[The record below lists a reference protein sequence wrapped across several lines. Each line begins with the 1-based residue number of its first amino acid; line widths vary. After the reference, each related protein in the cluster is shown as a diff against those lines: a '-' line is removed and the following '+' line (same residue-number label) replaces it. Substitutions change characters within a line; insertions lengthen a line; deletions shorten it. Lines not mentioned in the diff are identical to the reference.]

1 MRIRSVFAA
10 AALSLAFAVA
20 ASAADKFEPPADNAK
35 NPPPSVAF
43 NTFQRF
49 EMLPVAMDAPYAGQ
63 KGNEVAK
70 EYLQGNLNDRV
81 GAVLK
86 TWNEQ
91 PAGDAPRTLKIEPK
105 MAHVR
110 FISGGKRFFG
120 GGFAGSSWVYM
131 TVRVSDAQTGEVVG
145 EPAFFQRANAIG
157 AAWTFGAT
165 DKSMLIRLSS
175 MLRAYLQNNYDKT
188 VDTAVTVAPEVND

>member
-1 MRIRSVFAA
+1 MRIRSLLVTAA
-10 AALSLAFAVA
+10 FSLAVA
-20 ASAADKFEPPADNAK
+20 SSSFAADKFVPPADNAK
-35 NPPPSVAF
+35 NPPPTVML
-43 NTFQRF
+43 NTYQRF
-49 EMLPVAMDAPYAGQ
+49 EMLPIAMGAPYAGQ

-91 PAGDAPRTLKIEPK
+91 PAGDAPKTLKIEPQ
-105 MAHVR
+105 MTHVR

-131 TVRVSDAQTGEVVG
+131 TTRLTDAQTGEVIG

-165 DKSMLIRLSS
+165 DKTMLIRLTS
-175 MLRAYLQNNYDKT
+175 MLRAYLQTNYDKQSE
-188 VDTAVTVAPEVND
+188 TAVTVAPEVTD